1 MIRAAS
7 LASRAARLPALAR
20 LPAAT
25 RPLCTGI
32 DVDMCCRT
40 YTMQVSDDP
49 SAYEMD
55 LVFED
60 FLDEAGQI
68 EGVCGASRLVCK
80 TFWDYKMIL
89 KFEDHDSIVNYME
102 NHNDAINEAFL
113 PRIQALAIGEVKQ
126 QNFVYDDIE

>member
-1 MIRAAS
+1 MLRAAS
-7 LASRAARLPALAR
+7 KSSRRARCPHSR
-20 LPAAT
+20 VF
-25 RPLCTGI
+25 RRGELCTGI

-68 EGVCGASRLVCK
+68 EGVAARRASCARRSG
-80 TFWDYKMIL
+80 TT
-89 KFEDHDSIVNYME
+89 
-102 NHNDAINEAFL
+102 
-113 PRIQALAIGEVKQ
+113 R
-126 QNFVYDDIE
+126 

>member
-1 MIRAAS
+1 MKLQELLIGPV
-7 LASRAARLPALAR
+7 LAEIQIADPAFVRPQFVAFD
-20 LPAAT
+20 PA
-25 RPLCTGI
+25 I
-32 DVDMCCRT
+32 
-40 YTMQVSDDP
+40 
-49 SAYEMD
+49 
-55 LVFED
+55 VFED

-80 TFWDYKMIL
+80 TFWDYKMII

-113 PRIQALAIGEVKQ
+113 PRIQALAVGEVKQ

>member
-1 MIRAAS
+1 MCAAAPT
-7 LASRAARLPALAR
+7 L
-20 LPAAT
+20 
-25 RPLCTGI
+25 
-32 DVDMCCRT
+32 
-40 YTMQVSDDP
+40 QVSDDP

-68 EGVCGASRLVCK
+68 EGVCGAPLVCK

-89 KFEDHDSIVNYME
+89 KFEDHDSIVCME

-113 PRIQALAIGEVKQ
+113 RGSRRWRSAR
-126 QNFVYDDIE
+126 

>member
-1 MIRAAS
+1 MIRAVA
-7 LASRAARLPALAR
+7 RAARLPALAR
-20 LPAAT
+20 A

-89 KFEDHDSIVNYME
+89 KFEDHDSCLLYTSPS
-102 NHNDAINEAFL
+102 
-113 PRIQALAIGEVKQ
+113 PR
-126 QNFVYDDIE
+126 DS